1 MSRFDA
7 AASAVM
13 LNNEPGFFCF
23 GNEDTQSSSASLPRT
38 IEPLF
43 QFGKARID
51 KFPCPNPNSP
61 LSPICTEARRLEEE
75 RKAKLL
81 FRNGIPLKVC
91 SNCGTTSTPS
101 WRRCVEGKNL
111 LCNACGLYAKLH
123 NKSRPFVIS
132 TDGSVKV
139 QRQGANEATVC
150 VNCSTT
156 ETPLWRRGQN
166 GESLC
171 NACGLYLKQHSR
183 NREIKRY
190 SDYSEAERQMNRVA
204 LPSGHSSTGNLASI
218 DMSALESLATELYA
232 PANTGGIFGCRGD
245 DKELLEKLQYLED
258 AAAFLLSSCDSST
271 ANESNCK

>member
-1 MSRFDA
+1 
-7 AASAVM
+7 M
-13 LNNEPGFFCF
+13 LNNEPGLFCF
-23 GNEDTQSSSASLPRT
+23 ANEEQQSSSASLPRT

-43 QFGKARID
+43 QFGKAKLD

-75 RKAKLL
+75 RKARLL
-81 FRNGIPLKVC
+81 FRNGIPLKMC

-132 TDGSVKV
+132 IDGSVKV

-171 NACGLYLKQHSR
+171 NACGLYLKQHNR
-183 NREIKRY
+183 NREVKRFTEV
-190 SDYSEAERQMNRVA
+190 SLMEMQKERSLM
-204 LPSGHSSTGNLASI
+204 PSASSSMGNLGTI
-218 DMSALESLATELYA
+218 DISALESLANELYA

-258 AAAFLLSSCDSST
+258 AAAFLLSSCENGVDSR
-271 ANESNCK
+271 EKNCK